1 MTALPDISCRRQ
13 HALRYFEATAAA
25 GRIVPTA
32 PTAAANVLRFRSME
46 INQIKRFIKELEER
60 TNSLRGYL

>member
-1 MTALPDISCRRQ
+1 
-13 HALRYFEATAAA
+13 LRDFGAPIAAA
-25 GRIVPTA
+25 VQRVKGPA
-32 PTAAANVLRFRSME
+32 CAATVLIFRAME

>member
-1 MTALPDISCRRQ
+1 LPDISWRR
-13 HALRYFEATAAA
+13 HALRYFKAAAAA
-25 GRIVPTA
+25 GRTLPTA
-32 PTAAANVLRFRSME
+32 PIAAAIVLGFRSME

>member
-1 MTALPDISCRRQ
+1 
-13 HALRYFEATAAA
+13 LRYFKAAAAA
-25 GRIVPTA
+25 GRAAPTA
-32 PTAAANVLRFRSME
+32 PTAVAIVIIFLSME